1 MKLKIQITSVNM
13 RYKEG
18 QVDSVQVHFNGND
31 EQRTISIN
39 GYIPLTADQYA
50 GNESVEAL
58 EGIVRQEVS
67 EKVLQEQNAE

>member
-1 MKLKIQITSVNM
+1 M

-39 GYIPLTADQYA
+39 GYIPLTAEQYA

-67 EKVLQEQNAE
+67 EKVLQENAE

>member
-1 MKLKIQITSVNM
+1 MKIQITSVNM

>member
-1 MKLKIQITSVNM
+1 M

-31 EQRTISIN
+31 EQRTISIS
-39 GYIPLTADQYA
+39 GYIPLTAEQYA
-50 GNESVEAL
+50 GNESVGAL

-67 EKVLQEQNAE
+67 EKVLQENAE

>member
-67 EKVLQEQNAE
+67 EKVLQENAE